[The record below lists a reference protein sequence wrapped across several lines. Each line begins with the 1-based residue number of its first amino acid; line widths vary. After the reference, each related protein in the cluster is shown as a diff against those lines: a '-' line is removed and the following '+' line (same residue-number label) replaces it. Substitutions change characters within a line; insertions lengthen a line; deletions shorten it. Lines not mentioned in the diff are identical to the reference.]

1 MIFKCNITLNLT
13 VEFVQIMESII
24 EFEKIENE
32 SGLLKKMQKLDRTE
46 YVVTYKVT
54 RNMSSQLSLFQ
65 VLLRSFKDFDI
76 GLYKT
81 VEPYL
86 LCCYPDDVI
95 SFYFDLLD
103 GPSVRTLIYIRP
115 QTIKNYSHAFFM
127 DTIYN
132 RLQTNLFQHFKS
144 FRFQLQIN
152 ITKSEGKSKS
162 II

>member
-1 MIFKCNITLNLT
+1 M
-13 VEFVQIMESII
+13 MESII
-24 EFEKIENE
+24 EFEKIQNE
-32 SGLLKKMQKLDRTE
+32 SGLLKKIQKLDRTE

-65 VLLRSFKDFDI
+65 VLRRSFKDFDI

-86 LCCYPDDVI
+86 LCYPDDVI

-132 RLQTNLFQHFKS
+132 RLQTNLFEHFKS

-152 ITKSEGKSKS
+152 ITKSQGESKS